1 MKFRSRWLA
10 GVALTAAAVLA
21 TQALS
26 VAGAY
31 ASTCSTY
38 YVSSSAGSDSNDGCS
53 TATPWQT
60 LSNVNSTT
68 FVAGNQILFQSGGSW
83 TGELHPLGSGS
94 SGSPIVISNYGSGAA
109 PIIAGGGAAAAV
121 YLYDQHD
128 WTVQNLE
135 ITNTSTT
142 TAHRAGVLAQNDLT
156 TVLHGIHL
164 VNNTID
170 KVSGYWQNGD
180 SQPVTTSAISFDLS
194 DSNTT
199 SGWDDVLI
207 SGNTLANDDAGGIYL
222 GSPVGLNH
230 NLATTNVVIQN
241 NTITNAGGN
250 SIVCVFCASPLIQY
264 NVDTDSGYRFSGAA
278 LWEGW
283 TSNAVWQYN
292 EVARNW
298 RALYDGEAFDIDNN
312 NSNTV
317 LQYNYTHDNPYG
329 FMEFCCNASF
339 GSLGTSIIR
348 YNISQNDGA
357 SNAVFATQEGIET
370 GASAQFYNNTVY
382 MGPGDN
388 GDVTNG
394 TPPSGSSITYSNN
407 IIYKVG
413 TGGYSTTRTTWS
425 HNLLYGNHPSSEP
438 ADTSKVTSDPKLVN
452 PGGGG
457 NGLATASV
465 YQLQSGSPALGAG
478 VLISGNGGL
487 DYFGNPVSSS
497 SAPNIGAYNGSGVA
511 ASAAS
516 YGAYWRLDEGTG
528 TATIDSSGHTNS
540 GTLQAGASWTA
551 GQIGTG
557 AVALT
562 GASNSYVDIPTP
574 GIDSSGSYTVSA
586 WVKPN
591 SLTGNQTYASI
602 DGATIS
608 PFYLQI
614 SAGKYTFVTRSS
626 DSTSAS
632 YAQVVGATAVTGTWA
647 QLTGVY
653 DNTAHTIKLYVNGVL
668 QGTTAFSSPWKAT
681 GHTVLGRAKWNG
693 NPVDFAN
700 ATIDDV
706 HMMPR
711 AVTDREAFAL
721 GTGATAYYPL
731 DEGTG
736 TVFSDI
742 TGSTPTGHLES
753 KTVWAGSGK
762 EGSNSLSFDGS
773 TGTLAEVPVSAVD
786 TSKSY
791 SVGAWVKLTSVSG
804 TQTFA
809 SMSGFVISPF
819 YLQLNGSSKLTFTVR
834 SADSTSS
841 TATSVSASA
850 SAVTGTW
857 YHVLGVYDASAGTI
871 ALYVNGVSQG
881 TASYTTPWKSLGATV
896 IGAAEWNLS
905 PVDMTKGQ
913 IDDVHFYNRALTAS
927 EITTLATP

>member
-1 MKFRSRWLA
+1 MKSKARWLA
-10 GVALTAAAVLA
+10 SAALVAIAVLTTQGLSAASASA
-21 TQALS
+21 T
-26 VAGAY
+26 
-31 ASTCSTY
+31 TCSTY

-53 TATPWQT
+53 TSTPWQSLT
-60 LSNVNSTT
+60 NVNATT
-68 FVAGNQILFQSGGSW
+68 FVAGNQILFQAGGSW
-83 TGELHPLGSGS
+83 TGELHPLGSGA
-94 SGSPIVISNYGSGAA
+94 SGSPIVLSNYGTGAA

-142 TAHRAGVLAQNDLT
+142 TAQRAGVLAQNDLT
-156 TVLHGIHL
+156 TILHGIHL

-170 KVSGYWQNGD
+170 KVSGHWQNGD
-180 SQPVTTSAISFDLS
+180 SQPVTTSAISFDLT
-194 DSNTT
+194 DANKTA
-199 SGWDDVLI
+199 GWDDVLI

-222 GSPVGLNH
+222 GSPIGLNH
-230 NLATTNVVIQN
+230 NLSSTNVVIQN

-250 SIVCVFCASPLIQY
+250 SIVCVFCTSPLIQY

-292 EVARNW
+292 EVSRNW

-329 FMEFCCNASF
+329 FMEFCCNSTF
-339 GSLGTSIIR
+339 GALGTSVIR
-348 YNISQNDGA
+348 DNISQNDGA
-357 SNAVFATQEGIET
+357 SNAVFATQGGIET
-370 GASAQFYNNTVY
+370 GATAQFYNNTVY

-407 IIYKVG
+407 LIYKLG
-413 TGGYSTTRTTWS
+413 TGGYSNTRTTWS
-425 HNLLYGNHPSSEP
+425 HNLMYGNHPSSEP
-438 ADTSKVTSDPKLVN
+438 TDASKVTSDPKLVR
-452 PGGGG
+452 PGGAADGR
-457 NGLATASV
+457 ASASV
-465 YQLQSGSPALGAG
+465 YQLQTGSPAIGAG
-478 VLISGNGGL
+478 VLVSGNGGL
-487 DYFGNPVSSS
+487 DYFGNTVSATT
-497 SAPNIGAYNGSGVA
+497 APNIGAYNGSGVA
-511 ASAAS
+511 APTAT

-528 TATIDSSGHTNS
+528 SAAADSTGDANS
-540 GTLQAGASWTA
+540 GTLQAGASWA
-551 GQIGTG
+551 SGQIGTG

-574 GIDSSGSYTVSA
+574 AVDTSGSYTVSA

-591 SLTGNQTYASI
+591 TLTGNQTYASI
-602 DGATIS
+602 DGGTIS

-614 SAGKYTFVTRSS
+614 SAGKFTFVTRSA
-626 DSTSAS
+626 DSTSAT
-632 YAQVVGATAVTGTWA
+632 YAQVVGSAATTGTWY
-647 QLTGVY
+647 QVTGVY
-653 DNTAHTIKLYVNGVL
+653 DNVGHTIKLYVNGVL

-681 GHTVLGRAKWNG
+681 GHSVIGRAKWNG
-693 NPVDFAN
+693 GSVDFAN

-706 HMMPR
+706 RMMPR
-711 AVTDREAFAL
+711 TVTDREAFAL
-721 GTGATAYYPL
+721 GTGATAYYAL

-736 TVFSDI
+736 NAFSDM
-742 TGSTPTGHLES
+742 TGNTPNGHLES
-753 KTVWAGSGK
+753 NAAWSGSGK
-762 EGSNSLSFDGS
+762 EGSNSLTFDGS

-791 SVGAWVKLTSVSG
+791 SVGAWVKLSTVSG

-809 SMSGFVISPF
+809 SMSGFNISPF
-819 YLQLNGSSKLTFTVR
+819 YLQLNNSAKLAFTVR

-841 TATSVSASA
+841 TATSVAASA
-850 SAVTGTW
+850 SAVAGTW
-857 YHVLGVYDASAGTI
+857 YHVLGVYDSSAGTI

-896 IGAAEWNLS
+896 LGAAEWNLS
-905 PVDMTKGQ
+905 PVDMTNGQ
-913 IDDVHFYNRALTAS
+913 IDDVHFYNRVLSAS
-927 EITTLATP
+927 EIATLSTP